1 MLGKRDGKTAAKS
14 YNIKWLLLC
23 AFFSLSQLTPC
34 QAEPDN
40 SGNIE
45 LSSDMI
51 GPFVVGSPFTPAI
64 EYPEEPKK
72 ITEAS
77 IDETGEKSDVLLPKP
92 PPWFLT
98 NPPRP
103 MPPPT
108 PEGVENKIS
117 SGNPCN
123 NDCLPAK
130 VKPKK
135 VYSPDPCKNACY
147 LKLDVCQLDSINTP
161 RQVCNDKFMPCL
173 RTCFKHK

>member
-1 MLGKRDGKTAAKS
+1 MPGKRDGKTVTKP
-14 YNIKWLLLC
+14 YIIKWILLFAL
-23 AFFSLSQLTPC
+23 FSLPPVSPC
-34 QAEPDN
+34 LAEPDS

-45 LSSDMI
+45 NSSGMR
-51 GPFVVGSPFTPAI
+51 GPFVVGSPFAPAI
-64 EYPEEPKK
+64 EYSEEPKK

-77 IDETGEKSDVLLPKP
+77 IDEAGEKSDTPLPKP

-108 PEGVENKIS
+108 SEVVENNTS
-117 SGNPCN
+117 TTNPCKN
-123 NDCLPAK
+123 NCLPPK
-130 VKPKK
+130 VATKK

-147 LKLDVCQLDSINTP
+147 LKLDVCQLDSNNTP
-161 RQVCNDKFMPCL
+161 RQECNDKFMPCL